1 MSRPVD
7 SAFSITLP
15 STEPFVCTV
24 DIMKQAPQLQDSRG
38 RLVQGGVELES
49 ECSER
54 DQVGFLH
61 YTVAAA
67 KEKSMKEQ

>member
-38 RLVQGGVELES
+38 RLVQGGVELGS

-54 DQVGFLH
+54 DKVGFLH
-61 YTVAAA
+61 FITSSQQTSDL
-67 KEKSMKEQ
+67 ET